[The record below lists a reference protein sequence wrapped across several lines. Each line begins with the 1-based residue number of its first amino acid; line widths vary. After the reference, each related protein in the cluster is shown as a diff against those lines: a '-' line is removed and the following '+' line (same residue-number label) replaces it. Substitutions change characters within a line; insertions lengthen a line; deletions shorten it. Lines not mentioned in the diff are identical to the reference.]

1 LLAAAEEQQRLAAAA
16 AAAAVAQQQ
25 QQSSAA
31 TLDAYYQ
38 LKQAQVCICLCG
50 DAYLIR
56 TVSKKCHFLSK
67 YLNCLPPPV
76 RKCEPLWDCGHD
88 F

>member
-16 AAAAVAQQQ
+16 AAATAAAVAQQQQQQQQQ

-50 DAYLIR
+50 DACLIR
-56 TVSKKCHFLSK
+56 TISKKCHFYQNNK
-67 YLNCLPPPV
+67 LPA
-76 RKCEPLWDCGHD
+76 
-88 F
+88 